1 MTGLIAGGLR
11 DGCATGA
18 CAGWVTEAGVGV
30 GAGVGAGVV
39 GTGGVGADTGAGT
52 EIGS

>member
-1 MTGLIAGGLR
+1 MTGLRAGGLR

-30 GAGVGAGVV
+30 GAGVV